1 MFAIFKSEGRNRIKY
16 VVLLLSLILFFVTP
30 YVSFGLLGVLA
41 IILISLAAYSKFL
54 IGGFISA
61 LWVIFTFKFWLSI
74 NQHHVLVLLTQGIV
88 FGGLFK
94 YQFNLRKDLEDK
106 TNYLKEEKEMFDK
119 ILETTID
126 GFFMLDEEG
135 DFIKVNQAYQDVLG
149 YSEEELLTMNVN
161 DVSVLQN
168 KEEVKRQL
176 RKIINYGRDKFES
189 WHQAKDG
196 DIISFEIT
204 KTYLSDIKDG
214 VFVCFAR
221 DITVRKEKEQELK
234 LSEAKFRSYIE
245 NAPYAIFIVNDEGV
259 YTEINPKACQLSG
272 CSAAEIIG
280 SKVGTVGEVVDGERA
295 AELFA
300 ELKEKGRVRG
310 EIVFQ
315 KDKETKF
322 DAEMNA
328 VKIKENKYI
337 GFAEDITQRRQAER
351 KIKAERDKLR
361 KYFEMTQAIVM
372 RLDQKKRIQEINS
385 NGCKILGYG
394 REELVGENWFEMFIR
409 DEDKAEMEDIFTK
422 AFENDEVV
430 NGENVIIT
438 KSGVKRDIL
447 WHNNILKDEEGEIT
461 GALCLGVDV
470 TEIKSLR
477 EELEY
482 SRLQVKFFS
491 NLSHELKTP
500 LNLIFSAHQMLKFEE
515 QNLPQEKRE
524 KFARYLDIIS
534 KNGNRLLRL
543 VNNILDIN
551 KFEANDFTL
560 DLGNYDIIKV
570 VKEVVVSI
578 TEYIDQQQREFE
590 FNSEL
595 DQKVL
600 ICDPFNI
607 ERVLLNLLS
616 NAIKF
621 TDKGDKI
628 EVKIVDLEEKVRI
641 IVKDTGIGIPENK
654 QTLIFRRFGQ
664 VDKSFT
670 RNNEGS
676 GVGLAIVKLIVDAH
690 GGEIQVESKPD
701 EGSEFIVDLPDN
713 KDLKES
719 SYLEYESPQLTDRID
734 RELSDI
740 YS

>member
-1 MFAIFKSEGRNRIKY
+1 MFAIFKPKGRNKIKY
-16 VVLLLSLILFFVTP
+16 IVLFLGLFLFVVTP
-30 YVSFGLLGVLA
+30 YLSFQCRGIFCIILVGLGAYSGFLTGGVLT
-41 IILISLAAYSKFL
+41 
-54 IGGFISA
+54 A
-61 LWVIFTFKFWLSI
+61 LWVIFTFHFWESI
-74 NQHHVLVLLTQGIV
+74 DNYNALALLTQGIV
-88 FGGLFK
+88 FGALFK
-94 YQFNLRKDLEDK
+94 YQFNLRENLEEK
-106 TNYLKEEKEMFDK
+106 SNYLKEEKDMFDD
-119 ILETTID
+119 ILETAID
-126 GFFMLDEEG
+126 GFFMLDKEG
-135 DFIKVNQAYQDVLG
+135 NFIKTNQAYQDILG

-168 KEEVKRQL
+168 KKEVKRLLQ
-176 RKIINYGRDKFES
+176 KIKTYGKDKFES

-245 NAPYAIFIVNDEGV
+245 NAPYGVFVVNSDGV
-259 YTEINPKACQLSG
+259 YIEVNPKACQLSG
-272 CSAAEIIG
+272 YAAEEIVG
-280 SKVGTVGEVVDGERA
+280 SKVGTVGEAIDEERA
-295 AELFA
+295 KELFT

-315 KDKETKF
+315 KNTETQF

-328 VKIKENKYI
+328 VQINDNRYI
-337 GFAEDITQRRQAER
+337 GFAEDISQRKQVER
-351 KIKAERDKLR
+351 RIKAERDKLR
-361 KYFEMTQAIVM
+361 KYFEITQAIVM
-372 RLDQKKRIQEINS
+372 RLDREKKVKEINK
-385 NGCKILGYG
+385 NGCKILGYE
-394 REELVGENWFEMFIR
+394 REEVLGEDWVDNFVKKEYKARTDKVFE
-409 DEDKAEMEDIFTK
+409 K
-422 AFENDEVV
+422 AFEDKEVI
-430 NGENVIIT
+430 NGENTIIT
-438 KSGVKRDIL
+438 KSGTEKDIF
-447 WHNNILKDEEGEIT
+447 WNSNILTDERGETSGILT
-461 GALCLGVDV
+461 LGVDV

-482 SRLQVKFFS
+482 SKLQVQFFS

-500 LNLIFSAHQMLKFEE
+500 LNLIFSAHQMLKLEE
-515 QNLPQEKRE
+515 KNLPQEKRD
-524 KFARYLDIIS
+524 KFARYLNIIS

-551 KFEANDFTL
+551 KFKANDFTL
-560 DLGNYDIIKV
+560 DLGNYDIIRV
-570 VKEVVVSI
+570 VKDVVFSI
-578 TEYIDQQQREFE
+578 TEYVEQQQREFE
-590 FNSEL
+590 FDSEL
-595 DQKVL
+595 DKQVL
-600 ICDPFNI
+600 SCDPFNI

-621 TDKGDKI
+621 TDEGDKI

-654 QTLIFRRFGQ
+654 QNLIFKRFGQ

-676 GVGLAIVKLIVDAH
+676 GVGLAIVKLIVEAH
-690 GGEIQVESKPD
+690 GGAIKVESKPD
-701 EGSEFIVDLPDN
+701 VGSEFIVDLPVN
-713 KDLKES
+713 KSLEES
-719 SYLEYESPQLTDRID
+719 TYLEYESPQLTDRID
-734 RELSDI
+734 REFSDI